1 MNQKEKKS
9 ESQLVQLV
17 SSLMSGVLLAFGISV
32 LLLFYAAHLVA
43 SGTLGETIA
52 MNAEVIA
59 SAVGCFCG
67 GVYTALSCRK
77 RMLLLGVVTGVV
89 YYVAWTIIGL
99 LCYSDVAVLDGVRN
113 FVAAVIGGAAAGFLC
128 AGLHPKRK

>member
-32 LLLFYAAHLVA
+32 L
-43 SGTLGETIA
+43 
-52 MNAEVIA
+52 